1 MSTNPDTELKQ
12 HTLDR
17 QLTLDPEDHEDWD
30 RLRALGHRMIDDM
43 FEHLESLRDQPAWQ
57 PLPVE
62 VAAAL
67 REPLPRHA
75 TPATQVY
82 RQFRTQVL
90 PFTNGNRH
98 PRAWGWVRGTG
109 TPLAMLADMLASGA
123 NAHMA
128 GGQQA
133 PTLVEEQAL
142 RWMAEL
148 LGMPPQT
155 TGLLTSGGTM
165 SNLLGLAVA
174 RNTRAGFSVRQEGLQ
189 GEHPR
194 LLIYCSTETH
204 SWIQKAAE
212 LLGLGVEALR
222 RIPVDQDY
230 RVDLDRLSSQIDADL
245 SAGHRP
251 IAVVGNCGTVN
262 TGAIDNLPALA
273 DLCAERHIW
282 FHVDGAFGA
291 LLKLA
296 PAYSHLTA
304 GLERAD
310 SIAFDLHKWM
320 YLPFEIGCLLVR
332 DPQAHVDAFATHA
345 NYLQESERGITAG
358 GFIFADRGVE
368 LTRGFKALKL
378 WMSLKTH
385 GADAFGA
392 LIEQNVR
399 QAHHL
404 ADAVARHPELELVAP
419 VVMNIVCFRYAPSG
433 RKLPD
438 TDLNDINRELVLQLQ
453 ESGRYI
459 VSGTVLGGRYAIRV
473 ANTNHRSRMEDFDA
487 LVTDSVEF
495 GRAIASSWAQRTLPR

>member
-1 MSTNPDTELKQ
+1 VSANPDTELKQ
-12 HTLDR
+12 
-17 QLTLDPEDHEDWD
+17 LTLDPENPEDWE

-43 FEHLESLRDQPAWQ
+43 FEHLSTLREQPAWQ
-57 PLPVE
+57 PLPIE

-67 REPLPRHA
+67 REPLPRRS
-75 TPATQVY
+75 TPAEAVY
-82 RQFRTQVL
+82 EQFLEQIL

-133 PTLVEEQAL
+133 PTLVEEQTL
-142 RWMAEL
+142 HWMAEL
-148 LGMPPQT
+148 LGMPPET

-204 SWIQKAAE
+204 SWIQKAVE
-212 LLGLGVEALR
+212 LLGLGVQSLR
-222 RIPVDQDY
+222 RIPVRDDY
-230 RVDLDRLSSQIDADL
+230 KIDLGRLASQIDADL
-245 SAGHRP
+245 AAGGRP
-251 IAVVGNCGTVN
+251 LAVVGNCGTVN
-262 TGAIDNLPALA
+262 TGAIDDLNALA
-273 DLCAERHIW
+273 DLCDQRHLW

-296 PAYSHLTA
+296 PSCAPLVE
-304 GLERAD
+304 GLERVD
-310 SIAFDLHKWM
+310 SVAFDLHKWM

-332 DPQAHVDAFATHA
+332 DPQSHVDAFATRA

-392 LIEQNVR
+392 LIEQNVA
-399 QAHHL
+399 QAQHL
-404 ADAVARHPELELVAP
+404 AEAVSSHPELELAAP
-419 VVMNIVCFRYAPSG
+419 RTMNIVCFRYVPPD
-433 RKLPD
+433 RRLPD
-438 TDLNDINRELVLQLQ
+438 TDLNDLNRELVLRLQ
-453 ESGRYI
+453 ESGKHV
-459 VSGTVLGGRYAIRV
+459 VSGTVLGGRYTIRM

-487 LVTDSVEF
+487 LVHDCVEF
-495 GRAIASSWAQRTLPR
+495 GRAIADSRQTNK